1 MSYSNSTPHYG
12 LPQYIGSDK
21 PTYLGDANE
30 AYNKIDEKIF
40 ESITI
45 ANQAKAT
52 AESSAGIGESV
63 VTSVNANTASIATI
77 QNKITDIDTVKQ
89 NAGQVPVI
97 KSTVDNMRDSVSNLE
112 TLVTELSNRLNIQ
125 NKITDIDTVKQNAG
139 QVPVIKSTVDNM
151 RDSVSNL
158 ETLVTELSN
167 RLNRFAL
174 DKVYPIGSIYLSV
187 NAANPSTFL
196 GGTWERISDK
206 FLIGAGGKYSAT
218 SSGGN
223 ELPIGS
229 IYLSVNAAN
238 PSTFLG
244 GTWERIS
251 DKFLIGAGGK
261 YSATSSGGNELIM
274 IAQDQTPWVKINS
287 EQQGWGLSNDTSQS
301 GGLGFKDRVAIA
313 RPEDGSQ
320 PQQCV
325 AIARPEDGSQPQQY
339 IKLIPPYF
347 AVYMWKRVY

>member
-52 AESSAGIGESV
+52 AESSAGVGESV
-63 VTSVNANTASIATI
+63 VTSVNANTASIAT
-77 QNKITDIDTVKQ
+77 
-89 NAGQVPVI
+89 
-97 KSTVDNMRDSVSNLE
+97 
-112 TLVTELSNRLNIQ
+112 IQ

-187 NAANPSTFL
+187 NGANPSTFL
-196 GGTWERISDK
+196 GGTWEKISDK
-206 FLIGAGGKYSAT
+206 FLVGAGGKYSAT

-223 ELPIGS
+223 EL
-229 IYLSVNAAN
+229 L
-238 PSTFLG
+238 
-244 GTWERIS
+244 
-251 DKFLIGAGGK
+251 
-261 YSATSSGGNELIM
+261 M
-274 IAQDQTPWVKINS
+274 IAQDQTPWIKINS

-313 RPEDGSQ
+313 RPT
-320 PQQCV
+320 
-325 AIARPEDGSQPQQY
+325 DGSQPQQY